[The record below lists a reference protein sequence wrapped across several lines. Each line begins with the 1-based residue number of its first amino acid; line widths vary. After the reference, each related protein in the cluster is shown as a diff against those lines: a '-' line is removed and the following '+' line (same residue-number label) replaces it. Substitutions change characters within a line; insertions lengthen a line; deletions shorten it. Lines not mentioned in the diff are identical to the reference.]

1 MVIGGT
7 GVIGSR
13 IVAEASAR
21 GLAVASLSR
30 TPPLVPAPHAE
41 YVVDDIQDA
50 SVLRRVV
57 GDADVVVSALS
68 PRAGMEGNT
77 APVLRCIADHAR
89 ESGTR
94 LGVVGGAAPG
104 RPEGSP
110 GLPEGSPGQSERSPG
125 RSEEPTR
132 EWLEM
137 ETVFHDLLDTPE
149 GLDWFYVSPPADPD
163 LGDLARSII
172 DEIVEPAHHRVRVTF
187 GG

>member
-21 GLAVASLSR
+21 GLTVASLSR

-50 SVLRRVV
+50 SVLRKVV

-77 APVLRCIADHAR
+77 APVLRCVADHAR

-104 RPEGSP
+104 H
-110 GLPEGSPGQSERSPG
+110 PEGSPGQPEGSPG
-125 RSEEPTR
+125 RSEEPTQ

-163 LGDLARSII
+163 LDDLARSII

>member
-21 GLAVASLSR
+21 GHAVTSLSR
-30 TPPLVPAPHAE
+30 NQPLAPVPDTE
-41 YVVDDIQDA
+41 YIADDIQDA

-89 ESGTR
+89 VSGTR
-94 LGVVGGAAPG
+94 LGVVGGVAPG
-104 RPEGSP
+104 HPEGSR
-110 GLPEGSPGQSERSPG
+110 GHPEGSPGQSAES
-125 RSEEPTR
+125 TQ

-137 ETVFHDLLDTPE
+137 DAVLYDLLDTPE
-149 GLDWFYVSPPADPD
+149 DLDWFYVSPPTDSD
-163 LGDLARSII
+163 LDDLAKSIV
-172 DEIVEPAHHRVRVTF
+172 DEITEPVHHRARVTF

>member
-7 GVIGSR
+7 GVIGSM

-110 GLPEGSPGQSERSPG
+110 GQ
-125 RSEEPTR
+125 SEEPTR

-149 GLDWFYVSPPADPD
+149 GLDWFYVSPHADPD
-163 LGDLARSII
+163 LDDLARSII

>member
-21 GLAVASLSR
+21 GHAVTSLSR
-30 TPPLVPAPHAE
+30 NQPLAPVPDTE
-41 YVVDDIQDA
+41 YIADDIQDA

-89 ESGTR
+89 VSGTR
-94 LGVVGGAAPG
+94 LGVVGGVAPG
-104 RPEGSP
+104 HPDGPS
-110 GLPEGSPGQSERSPG
+110 GQSAES
-125 RSEEPTR
+125 TQ

-137 ETVFHDLLDTPE
+137 GAVLYDLLDTPE
-149 GLDWFYVSPPADPD
+149 DLDWFYVSPPADSD
-163 LGDLARSII
+163 LDDLAKSIV
-172 DEIVEPAHHRVRVTF
+172 DEITEPVHHRARVTF